1 MGGDFKPAASDVLAE
16 GLPNPCGE
24 QPVKV
29 EGREMRDTSERLEVK
44 RFNEVP
50 IDVLDNP
57 VHPRRVLGAAIYV
70 ETSNFSGFH
79 SIPSVV
85 GPAM

>member
-1 MGGDFKPAASDVLAE
+1 
-16 GLPNPCGE
+16 
-24 QPVKV
+24 
-29 EGREMRDTSERLEVK
+29 MRDTSERLEFK
-44 RFNEVP
+44 WLIEVLV
-50 IDVLDNP
+50 DVLDNP
-57 VHPRRVLGAAIYV
+57 VHSGRVLGAAVYV